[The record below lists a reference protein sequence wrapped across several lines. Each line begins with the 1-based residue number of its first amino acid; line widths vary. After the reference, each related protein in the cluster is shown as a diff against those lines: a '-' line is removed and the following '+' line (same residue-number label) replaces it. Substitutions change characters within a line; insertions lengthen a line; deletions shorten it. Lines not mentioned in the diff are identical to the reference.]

1 MAVRKT
7 VCPERRVISPRNL
20 DAPWR
25 VISLPAAS
33 MIAASPSR
41 MAMKGYVR
49 SPTRN
54 STSPTFAVRS
64 SPSCASVA
72 SCAAERGGLDGGAML
87 KRYSSR
93 QPLIGREQVA
103 HCQAPVGAP
112 ALPDGDH
119 LVLG

>member
-1 MAVRKT
+1 MGSTTTAVRKT

-41 MAMKGYVR
+41 MAMNGYVR

-54 STSPTFAVRS
+54 RTSPTFAVRS
-64 SPSCASVA
+64 SPTCASVA

-87 KRYSSR
+87 KRYSER
-93 QPLIGREQVA
+93 QALLPHPAIAPYRERHEHEKHA
-103 HCQAPVGAP
+103 ADP
-112 ALPDGDH
+112 
-119 LVLG
+119 